1 MALESLSAMGCDW
14 RIIARASSA
23 GMKPTMRTPG
33 LAVPAFWA
41 MAPDIA
47 VIAVRNK
54 AKDRTLKKR
63 FIIIPPF
70 ECLGFRRIASRYGS
84 KLDRVISCGLPQT
97 QAPRFSANTSP
108 VSSFA
113 RENRSQ
119 NYHRLPITENYH
131 IDNYWKNF
139 IQFSKHMTLP
149 RAVRCLTIM
158 GRNEKDQL
166 DLAQYLYPSMQ
177 AVDIKELDLDIVHAG
192 TDQRKIH
199 MLVREVFP
207 KLKWK
212 VPVAVHH
219 HLIPGLGTNSI
230 QSNSTASN
238 RIDTNSN
245 PKIFSKMSKSEPM
258 KSIFIHDSEEVIM
271 NKMKVAWAPMGVIE
285 NNPILEYVKYLIF
298 HEFDSFNV
306 ERPSKYGGDVSFSD
320 YVELEREYKNGNI
333 HPLDLKLAVGKKINE
348 IINPIRVYFSN
359 KKELFSLM

>member
-1 MALESLSAMGCDW
+1 MDIEEKINLVKRSPTEEIIQEQELNHLFQTNNAPKHYLGIELSGILHIGSLLITGFKINDFIKAGLKTSVYLADW
-14 RIIARASSA
+14 HSFINNKFHGNWNEIQKIIKYYDEAFRFFC
-23 GMKPTMRTPG
+23 PG
-33 LAVPAFWA
+33 VQ
-41 MAPDIA
+41 
-47 VIAVRNK
+47 
-54 AKDRTLKKR
+54 
-63 FIIIPPF
+63 IIQS
-70 ECLGFRRIASRYGS
+70 EEL
-84 KLDRVISCGLPQT
+84 
-97 QAPRFSANTSP
+97 
-108 VSSFA
+108 
-113 RENRSQ
+113 
-119 NYHRLPITENYH
+119 YHNN
-131 IDNYWKNF
+131 DNYWKNF

-219 HLIPGLGTNSI
+219 HLIPGLGNNSI